1 MIARGIVEKIYE
13 PNKVA
18 VRIPV
23 FDKSS
28 TSNSRTPTDQLGVA
42 SICVLPNCIPNVRV
56 GDLVYV
62 GFENN
67 DVSSPVIIGYM
78 YIDKDYLTKQ
88 GLSANSLVVDSSAI
102 LPEQTTIGNV
112 TAQEIQCL
120 SGMNTNIQAQILYIL
135 EEIEKINNKINS

>member
-18 VRIPV
+18 VRVPV

-28 TSNSRTPTDQLGVA
+28 TSNGKTPTDQLGVA

-56 GDLVYV
+56 GDVVYV

-67 DVSSPVIIGYM
+67 DVSSPVILGYM
-78 YIDKDYLTKQ
+78 YLDKEYETQQ
-88 GLSANSLVVDSSAI
+88 GLYADSISVRSGAV
-102 LPEQTTIGNV
+102 LPNNTTIGDV
-112 TAQEIQCL
+112 TAKEISYLKGLNSNLQL
-120 SGMNTNIQAQILYIL
+120 QINYLL
-135 EEIEKINNKINS
+135 DEVRKLKEAINA